1 MQQLNISISMSQE
14 WQNLEMMQ
22 SRTKNLREETMSW
35 RLKYE
40 ALKKFAIENKIPI
53 PPELE
58 NP

>member
-1 MQQLNISISMSQE
+1 M
-14 WQNLEMMQ
+14 EMMQ
-22 SRTKNLREETMSW
+22 KGNKNLREESVTW

-40 ALKKFAIENKIPI
+40 ALKKFAIDNKIPI